1 MKYLSSVLFIILTGS
16 ASLSANTNT
25 IIAEEPLTAPVTS
38 PAYTVTGTIT
48 DKTGEPLPGV
58 TVRIRRKPK
67 KSAISDV
74 DGNFTLPD
82 VHDNEILL
90 ASYLGFKT
98 VKIRLADGRE
108 RYDIKMEA
116 NSSVLDEVVVV
127 GYAVQKKS

>member
-58 TVRIRRKPK
+58 TVRIRRKPAQAE
-67 KSAISDV
+67 STVHMLNWAIRSV
-74 DGNFTLPD
+74 KF
-82 VHDNEILL
+82 
-90 ASYLGFKT
+90 LGVEF
-98 VKIRLADGRE
+98 D
-108 RYDIKMEA
+108 
-116 NSSVLDEVVVV
+116 
-127 GYAVQKKS
+127 